1 MALTLHF
8 TRLSPPRMM
17 TCYAT
22 LRLSLQDFY
31 WQEGNGAFSVS
42 PSHVEALQNYIADQ
56 VEHHRKEDFKEEFRR
71 LLKKYNVEYD
81 EKYVWD

>member
-1 MALTLHF
+1 MDQGSGLVSQGL
-8 TRLSPPRMM
+8 L
-17 TCYAT
+17 
-22 LRLSLQDFY
+22 LQKGY
-31 WQEGNGAFSVS
+31 GAFSVS

-71 LLKKYNVEYD
+71 LLKKYNVEYN